1 MPYLA
6 NRVQETTTTS
16 GTGTVTLGG
25 AVTGYVTFISSFT
38 VGDAVYYAI
47 DNGSGEWE
55 IGIGTLVTS
64 STLSRDTVIESSNS
78 NALVNFSAGTKRI
91 FCTAPTQVLLPN
103 QTGNSGKVL
112 TTDGTSP
119 SWTATLNG
127 VSIGGTTPAAGSFTT
142 LSTTGNVTLG
152 DAAADTVTLNANT
165 VTLNNSTTISAA
177 STKTL
182 TLNGG
187 AGSNGLVLDASNNI
201 MVGPEIY
208 RGSTTS
214 YIRIA
219 GGDTASAGANIIL
232 FGQSHASAPGQISL
246 TALGTGATVFNTGG
260 AERMRLDS
268 SGNLGIGTSS
278 PSYKLDVSGVVRANV
293 ASYNQFIATR
303 SSQSWVMGIDASNN
317 WVVRDE
323 TGGDTKVYLST
334 SGNLG
339 LGVTPSAWTTN
350 FKAFQIYVS
359 TIASG

>member
-187 AGSNGLVLDASNNI
+187 AGSNGLVINTTEI
-201 MVGPEIY
+201 VG
-208 RGSTTS
+208 TVKKF
-214 YIRIA
+214 
-219 GGDTASAGANIIL
+219 L
-232 FGQSHASAPGQISL
+232 FK
-246 TALGTGATVFNTGG
+246 
-260 AERMRLDS
+260 RR
-268 SGNLGIGTSS
+268 
-278 PSYKLDVSGVVRANV
+278 R
-293 ASYNQFIATR
+293 
-303 SSQSWVMGIDASNN
+303 
-317 WVVRDE
+317 
-323 TGGDTKVYLST
+323 
-334 SGNLG
+334 
-339 LGVTPSAWTTN
+339 
-350 FKAFQIYVS
+350 
-359 TIASG
+359 